1 MQVQCRTLMKM
12 QYRCWVVSVVVVVM
26 ILMARMVDQFGIVI
40 QWSRYS
46 LVVLLLVVG
55 VVVYGLDQLMEL
67 WVKMGMVFEVVVVRL
82 EGLMRM
88 VPWCL
93 RHAVV
98 CIGLC
103 RPSYGEPLVPPRL
116 WLVRRFPR

>member
-1 MQVQCRTLMKM
+1 MKM

-82 EGLMRM
+82 EGLMRGM
-88 VPWCL
+88 PSCQKRV
-93 RHAVV
+93 VV
-98 CIGLC
+98 CIGLY
-103 RPSYGEPLVPPRL
+103 RPSYGGVHVVLK
-116 WLVRRFPR
+116 W